1 MNWRGNVH
9 CETPETYYGHF
20 SSPKEIE
27 FREQEIEVAADFSSR
42 WRMRSANSTTTPNVS
57 RLAKGEKFFF
67 VWTTHRGYRFGLAAN
82 ARLYLDHLIDTRV
95 DWTLYLFCEM
105 IKRNESSRVLTVT
118 CRTGMEFVDCSLP
131 VAGEMCPEGS
141 LRAFLILEDQRH
153 LSADRV
159 PGENR
164 SMDGRYRRDLLKER
178 IEPLSWLLC

>member
-1 MNWRGNVH
+1 MNALPFLRDDQ
-9 CETPETYYGHF
+9 
-20 SSPKEIE
+20 KERIE
-27 FREQEIEVAADFSSR
+27 S
-42 WRMRSANSTTTPNVS
+42 
-57 RLAKGEKFFF
+57 
-67 VWTTHRGYRFGLAAN
+67 
-82 ARLYLDHLIDTRV
+82 
-95 DWTLYLFCEM
+95 C
-105 IKRNESSRVLTVT
+105 VLTVT

-178 IEPLSWLLC
+178 IEPLS